1 MAILDA
7 VGVAAALLL
16 AGAVRFDGGYPP
28 GELRLVLLALP
39 LVVGG
44 KVLALV
50 LFQCD
55 RWSFQYAGSPELRR
69 LLAAVSFGSLL
80 SWAVIAIAGP
90 LGVSRAVLL
99 MEPLFSLFLL
109 GGYRFSLRIVP
120 ERLATARAERTPS
133 RSVLILG
140 AGEAGVMTLREIR
153 DNPRSDMKVVG
164 FIDDDPGKHGV
175 WIEGVKVLG
184 GREQI
189 PHAARALAVEDI
201 ILAIPSATGEQ
212 VRELLG
218 ACREV
223 QARFRVV
230 PGLLSIIEG
239 RVDFERIR
247 ELRPEDLLGRET
259 TAIDPRQ
266 FAARVR
272 GRRTLVTGAG
282 GSIGSELARQL
293 AAAGAEVALLDHS
306 ETAIYVIAQ
315 ELAARYP
322 DRRFAAAIADLR
334 DRNRLAHVLRRE
346 RPEMVFHAAACKHVP
361 LMEEN
366 PIEAVTTNIFG
377 TRHLVDL
384 CEELDVRN
392 LVFIST
398 DKAVRPTSIMGA
410 TKRIAELMLFARPRR
425 LALSVVRF
433 GNVFGSSGS
442 VVPLFRRQ
450 IEAGGPVTVT
460 HPHVVRYFMTI
471 PEAVFLVIQSSLL
484 TRKKDL
490 FVLEMGQ
497 PIRIY
502 DLARD
507 MITLSGYRPEID
519 IRIEFTG
526 LRPGEKLYEEVLTDG
541 EHVEPTDVKK
551 VFRVAHEDVT
561 PPHFEQLL
569 GRFPGHIAAGDED
582 AVRSLIKEIL
592 PEYTGG

>member
-1 MAILDA
+1 MALLDA
-7 VGVAAALLL
+7 VGVAAALFL
-16 AGAVRFDGGYPP
+16 ACAVRFDGGIPSN
-28 GELRLVLLALP
+28 ELRLVLLALP

-55 RWSFQYAGSPELRR
+55 RWSFQYAGTPELRR

-90 LGVSRAVLL
+90 QGVSRAVLL

-120 ERLATARAERTPS
+120 ERLAASRAERMPS
-133 RSVLILG
+133 RPVLILG

-153 DNPRSDMKVVG
+153 SNPQSDMKVVG
-164 FIDDDPGKHGV
+164 FIDDDASKRGV

-184 GREQI
+184 GRDEI
-189 PHAARALAVEDI
+189 VNAARALAVEDI

-239 RVDFERIR
+239 RVDFKRIR
-247 ELRPEDLLGRET
+247 ELRPEDLLGREM
-259 TAIDPRQ
+259 TAIEPHQ

-272 GRRTLVTGAG
+272 GRRALVTGAG
-282 GSIGSELARQL
+282 GSIGSELSRQL
-293 AAAGAEVALLDHS
+293 AAAGAEVILLDHS

-315 ELAARYP
+315 ELSSRFP
-322 DRRFAAAIADLR
+322 DRRFSSVIADLR
-334 DRNRLAHVLRRE
+334 DRNRLANVMRRE

-377 TRHLVDL
+377 TRHLVEL
-384 CEELDVRN
+384 SEEVGVKN

-410 TKRIAELMLFARPRR
+410 TKRIAELLLFSKPRR
-425 LALSVVRF
+425 PALSVVRF

-460 HPHVVRYFMTI
+460 HPHVVRFFMTI
-471 PEAVFLVIQSSLL
+471 PEAVFLVIQSALL

-497 PIRIY
+497 PIRIF

-507 MITLSGYRPEID
+507 MITLFGYRPEID

-541 EHVEPTDVKK
+541 EQVEPTDVKK
-551 VFRVAHEDVT
+551 VFRIAREDAT
-561 PPHFEQLL
+561 PPHFEQML
-569 GRFPGHIAAGDED
+569 GHFAAHIASGDED
-582 AVRSLIKEIL
+582 AIRGLIKEIV